1 MRLVFLGPPGAG
13 KGTQAVRV
21 AERLSI
27 PAISTGDIFR
37 SNVREGTELGRLAQQ
52 YMDKGEYVPD
62 EVTNDM
68 VADRLAQADA
78 AGGFLLDG
86 YPRTTAQLE
95 VLDRLLKLGIQ
106 AQTFAALCIVPLIEV
121 AWADGALD
129 AKERRAV
136 LEHAGAAGITS
147 GSPAYGLLE
156 AWLEHRP
163 SQQLL
168 DAWRDLV
175 RAIREQIGAE
185 EAGRLKAEIVE
196 RARVVARAS
205 GGVLGLGS
213 KVSRAEAAMLASLER
228 PFETQR

>member
-1 MRLVFLGPPGAG
+1 MPHDPEYLRDRGKSLEDEFFRQEDQRLLARL
-13 KGTQAVRV
+13 KELRS
-21 AERLSI
+21 AELS
-27 PAISTGDIFR
+27 
-37 SNVREGTELGRLAQQ
+37 REALA
-52 YMDKGEYVPD
+52 KASGITKP
-62 EVTNDM
+62 
-68 VADRLAQADA
+68 
-78 AGGFLLDG
+78 
-86 YPRTTAQLE
+86 E

-106 AQTFAALCIVPLIEV
+106 AQTLAALSIVPLIEV
-121 AWADGALD
+121 AWADGELD

-175 RAIREQIGAE
+175 RAIREQIGPDEAE
-185 EAGRLKAEIVE
+185 RLKGEIVE

-213 KVSRAEAAMLASLER
+213 KVSSAEAAMLASLER
-228 PFETQR
+228 PFETPR

>member
-1 MRLVFLGPPGAG
+1 MPQDPEILRDRGKSLEDEFFRREDQRLLA
-13 KGTQAVRV
+13 
-21 AERLSI
+21 RLKEL
-27 PAISTGDIFR
+27 R
-37 SNVREGTELGRLAQQ
+37 SVEMSREALA
-52 YMDKGEYVPD
+52 KASGITKP
-62 EVTNDM
+62 
-68 VADRLAQADA
+68 
-78 AGGFLLDG
+78 
-86 YPRTTAQLE
+86 E

-106 AQTFAALCIVPLIEV
+106 AQTLAALSIVPLVEV

-129 AKERRAV
+129 AKERRTV
-136 LEHAGAAGITS
+136 LEHAAAAGITS

-175 RAIREQIGAE
+175 GAIREQIGPAE
-185 EAGRLKAEIVE
+185 AERLKTEVVQ

-213 KVSRAEAAMLASLER
+213 KVSSAEAAMLESLER
-228 PFETQR
+228 PFETPR

>member
-1 MRLVFLGPPGAG
+1 MPQEPEILRDRGKNLEDEFFRREDQRLLA
-13 KGTQAVRV
+13 
-21 AERLSI
+21 RL
-27 PAISTGDIFR
+27 
-37 SNVREGTELGRLAQQ
+37 TELRSAELSREA
-52 YMDKGEYVPD
+52 
-62 EVTNDM
+62 
-68 VADRLAQADA
+68 LS
-78 AGGFLLDG
+78 
-86 YPRTTAQLE
+86 TASGITKPE
-95 VLDRLLKLGIQ
+95 VLDRLLALGIQ
-106 AQTFAALCIVPLIEV
+106 AQTLAALSIVPLIEV
-121 AWADGALD
+121 AWADGGLD

-185 EAGRLKAEIVE
+185 EADRLKTEIVE

-205 GGVLGLGS
+205 GGMLGLGS
-213 KVSRAEAAMLASLER
+213 KVSRAEAAILASLER
-228 PFETQR
+228 PFETSR

>member
-1 MRLVFLGPPGAG
+1 MPQDPEILRDRGKSLEDEFFRREDQRLLA
-13 KGTQAVRV
+13 
-21 AERLSI
+21 RLKEL
-27 PAISTGDIFR
+27 R
-37 SNVREGTELGRLAQQ
+37 SVEMSREALA
-52 YMDKGEYVPD
+52 KASGITKP
-62 EVTNDM
+62 
-68 VADRLAQADA
+68 
-78 AGGFLLDG
+78 
-86 YPRTTAQLE
+86 E

-106 AQTFAALCIVPLIEV
+106 AQTLAALSIVPLVEV

-129 AKERRAV
+129 AKERRTV
-136 LEHAGAAGITS
+136 LEHAAAAGITS

-175 RAIREQIGAE
+175 RAIREQIGPAE
-185 EAGRLKAEIVE
+185 AERLKTEVVQ

-213 KVSRAEAAMLASLER
+213 KVSGAEAAILAHLER
-228 PFETQR
+228 PFETPH

>member
-1 MRLVFLGPPGAG
+1 MPQEPEILRDRG
-13 KGTQAVRV
+13 KGLEDEFFRREDQ
-21 AERLSI
+21 RLLARLKELRSI
-27 PAISTGDIFR
+27 EMS
-37 SNVREGTELGRLAQQ
+37 REALA
-52 YMDKGEYVPD
+52 KASGITKP
-62 EVTNDM
+62 
-68 VADRLAQADA
+68 
-78 AGGFLLDG
+78 
-86 YPRTTAQLE
+86 E

-106 AQTFAALCIVPLIEV
+106 AQTLAALSIVPLIEV

-129 AKERRAV
+129 PKERRAV

-147 GSPAYGLLE
+147 GSSAYGLLE

-175 RAIREQIGAE
+175 RAIREQIGPE
-185 EAGRLKAEIVE
+185 EAERLKAEIVE

-213 KVSRAEAAMLASLER
+213 KVSSAEAAMLASLER
-228 PFETQR
+228 PFETPR

>member
-1 MRLVFLGPPGAG
+1 MPPEPEILRDRGKSLEEAFFRREDQRLL
-13 KGTQAVRV
+13 
-21 AERLSI
+21 ERLKEL
-27 PAISTGDIFR
+27 R
-37 SNVREGTELGRLAQQ
+37 SAEMSREALSKASGIT
-52 YMDKGEYVPD
+52 KP
-62 EVTNDM
+62 
-68 VADRLAQADA
+68 
-78 AGGFLLDG
+78 
-86 YPRTTAQLE
+86 E

-106 AQTFAALCIVPLIEV
+106 AQTLAALSIVPLIEV

-129 AKERRAV
+129 VKERRAV

-213 KVSRAEAAMLASLER
+213 KVSSAEAAMLASLER
-228 PFETQR
+228 PFETPP

>member
-1 MRLVFLGPPGAG
+1 MPQEPEILRDRGKSLEDEFFRREDQRLLARL
-13 KGTQAVRV
+13 KELRS
-21 AERLSI
+21 AETSREALSKASGI
-27 PAISTGDIFR
+27 TKP
-37 SNVREGTELGRLAQQ
+37 
-52 YMDKGEYVPD
+52 
-62 EVTNDM
+62 
-68 VADRLAQADA
+68 
-78 AGGFLLDG
+78 
-86 YPRTTAQLE
+86 E

-106 AQTFAALCIVPLIEV
+106 AQTLAALSIVPLIEV

-129 AKERRAV
+129 AKERRAL

>member
-1 MRLVFLGPPGAG
+1 MPQEPEILRDRGKNLEDEFFRREDQRLLA
-13 KGTQAVRV
+13 
-21 AERLSI
+21 RLKELRSI
-27 PAISTGDIFR
+27 EMS
-37 SNVREGTELGRLAQQ
+37 REALSKASGIT
-52 YMDKGEYVPD
+52 KP
-62 EVTNDM
+62 
-68 VADRLAQADA
+68 
-78 AGGFLLDG
+78 
-86 YPRTTAQLE
+86 E

-106 AQTFAALCIVPLIEV
+106 AQTLAALSIVPLVEV

-129 AKERRAV
+129 PKERRAV
-136 LEHAGAAGITS
+136 LEHAGGAGISS

-175 RAIREQIGAE
+175 RAIREQIGPE
-185 EAGRLKAEIVE
+185 EAERLKAEIVE

-213 KVSRAEAAMLASLER
+213 KVSNAEAAMLASLER
-228 PFETQR
+228 PFETPR